1 LKFAGFEVTC
11 SAKFFQMIF
20 RNFSFLFLCGL
31 HFSTPLFSQQKE
43 TVSIVSPDFKGAF
56 FTEVNKTEYRV
67 IYALD
72 MNTIQ
77 VENQRSSFVNGL
89 YKSKVIVVTSR
100 INEQGILYVSTD
112 KAISKQQ
119 FTQELELIKTRSKNT
134 PSTAVPEKY

>member
-1 LKFAGFEVTC
+1 
-11 SAKFFQMIF
+11 MIF

-112 KAISKQQ
+112 RAISKQQ
-119 FTQELELIKTRSKNT
+119 FTRELELIKTRSKNT